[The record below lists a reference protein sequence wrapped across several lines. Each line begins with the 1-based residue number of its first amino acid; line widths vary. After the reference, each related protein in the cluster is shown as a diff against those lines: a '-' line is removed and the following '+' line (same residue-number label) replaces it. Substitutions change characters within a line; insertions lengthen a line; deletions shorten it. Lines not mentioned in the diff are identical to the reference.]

1 MLRQQ
6 DARNFMWVPGYGLNI
21 HQISW
26 ISFFEWPNSIIPCT
40 CSSNLKYSI
49 KFNETK
55 KLTKYSKKS
64 QNCPKFEHG
73 VLNNVARPHKKWVKK
88 TNFFLPSAGPG
99 TRQRGPL
106 PSARKWHSAKKG
118 SLPSAGLGTWQRP
131 FLPSARASTRQ
142 RIFFNLT
149 AWAGSAVKFHFF
161 CRVPLFA
168 ECCTRQ
174 RGLLPS
180 AALCRVPGTLWHSA
194 KPLFAEC

>member
-6 DARNFMWVPGYGLNI
+6 DARNFMWVPWYGLNI

-26 ISFFEWPNSIIPCT
+26 ISFFERPNSIIPCT
-40 CSSNLKYSI
+40 CISNLKYSI

-55 KLTKYSKKS
+55 KLTKYSQKS

-73 VLNNVARPHKKWVKK
+73 VLNNVGRPHKKMGKK
-88 TNFFLPSAGPG
+88 NQKKNILPSASPGTCRVPGSG
-99 TRQRGPL
+99 TRQRRDL
-106 PSARKWHSAKKG
+106 YRVQ
-118 SLPSAGLGTWQRP
+118 GLGTRQRP
-131 FLPSARASTRQ
+131 SLPSARAGTRQ
-142 RIFFNLT
+142 RIFFLNLT
-149 AWAGSAVKFHFF
+149 AWAGSVVKCHF
-161 CRVPLFA
+161 FA

-174 RGLLPS
+174 RGILPS